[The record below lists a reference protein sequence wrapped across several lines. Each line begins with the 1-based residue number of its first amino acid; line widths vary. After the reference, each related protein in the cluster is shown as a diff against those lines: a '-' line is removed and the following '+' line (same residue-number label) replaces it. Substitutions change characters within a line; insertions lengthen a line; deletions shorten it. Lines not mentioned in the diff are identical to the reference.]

1 MLGSTATFGAVDT
14 LMTFARSGDLRTV
27 STIQRDGKDMPET
40 VLTLDPETGWLT
52 AAGPKREAQAA
63 DAAQSVYEF
72 IRDAEAPMTMKE
84 IVGAMETRATV
95 TRDAVHHLADS
106 GRIITTG
113 RGVKNDPK
121 RFSAG
126 RVT

>member
-52 AAGPKREAQAA
+52 AAGAKRDALAA
-63 DAAQSVYEF
+63 DAAQSVYEH
-72 IRDAEAPMTMKE
+72 IREADDPLTMDDVIE
-84 IVGAMETRATV
+84 SMGTRKGV
-95 TRDAVHHLADS
+95 TRDAVRHLVDA
-106 GRIITTG
+106 GRIIVTG

-121 RFSAG
+121 RFSAPKG
-126 RVT
+126 